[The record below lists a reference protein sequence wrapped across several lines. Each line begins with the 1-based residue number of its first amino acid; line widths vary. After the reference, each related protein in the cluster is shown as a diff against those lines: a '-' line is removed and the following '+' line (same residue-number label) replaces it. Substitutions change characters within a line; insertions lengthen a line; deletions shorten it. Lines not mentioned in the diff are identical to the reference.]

1 MLEGGNIL
9 GIILRDALHTLHIC
23 PGGEARQSLKS
34 IAEIFWIMQ
43 RNFEYI
49 TTTLGVFRLVG
60 FGSIAM

>member
-1 MLEGGNIL
+1 L
-9 GIILRDALHTLHIC
+9 GDDLQTLYIC